1 MMGGSTRLG
10 SREILVAL
18 GLGVLAASV
27 VAGVDARA
35 VAPVVALFAVLV
47 AGHETLLTW
56 RNLLAFVIGVVWF
69 VPIRIY
75 TLPAG
80 LPFDLELYRIVVA
93 AVLAAWFASL
103 LVDTRVRLQRS
114 VLDPPLVLLLG
125 AVIGSELTNP
135 GRVSTLGSDVAKS
148 LMFLLSFILVY
159 YFVLSVVRDRAAIER
174 VVRVLTVCGI
184 IVAFSAVV
192 ERRTGYN
199 VFHHLQSFARF
210 LEYHAPLG
218 DERGGHPRA
227 FGSSQDPIAFGAAL
241 AMMVPLSIYLAYTS
255 SRRWW
260 LGTVVLLL
268 GIMST
273 ASRTAVVMVVVA
285 AAVLFWLRRDDVV
298 RLWPALVPL
307 VVVIH
312 FATPGAIGTFR
323 YLFNPPGGIVNE
335 QTRLA
340 QNANPLLAGGR
351 LRVIGPSLDEASR
364 RPLFGEGW
372 GTRLTGF
379 DTPNRNAPILD
390 DAWLG
395 TLLEI
400 GGVGV
405 AAFIWLMV
413 RAVRMLARAA
423 KASADD
429 SRLYA
434 ALAAAIAAFGV
445 GMATYDAFS
454 FIQVAFLFWLLLAV
468 AAAAIR
474 LAPATAPARPQ
485 AVRPVD

>member
-1 MMGGSTRLG
+1 
-10 SREILVAL
+10 
-18 GLGVLAASV
+18 
-27 VAGVDARA
+27 
-35 VAPVVALFAVLV
+35 
-47 AGHETLLTW
+47 
-56 RNLLAFVIGVVWF
+56 
-69 VPIRIY
+69 
-75 TLPAG
+75 
-80 LPFDLELYRIVVA
+80 
-93 AVLAAWFASL
+93 
-103 LVDTRVRLQRS
+103 
-114 VLDPPLVLLLG
+114 
-125 AVIGSELTNP
+125 
-135 GRVSTLGSDVAKS
+135 
-148 LMFLLSFILVY
+148 
-159 YFVLSVVRDRAAIER
+159 
-174 VVRVLTVCGI
+174 
-184 IVAFSAVV
+184 
-192 ERRTGYN
+192 
-199 VFHHLQSFARF
+199 
-210 LEYHAPLG
+210 
-218 DERGGHPRA
+218 
-227 FGSSQDPIAFGAAL
+227 
-241 AMMVPLSIYLAYTS
+241 MMVPLSIYLAYTS

-285 AAVLFWLRRDDVV
+285 VAVLFWLRRDDVV